1 MAELL
6 YHDNFIRSKWE
17 ILQSKQQNSF
27 TQGISSSFI
36 DRFDRAFKLCSRKL
50 RRACITFNS
59 GQLLDLKLLDFK
71 FET

>member
-50 RRACITFNS
+50 
-59 GQLLDLKLLDFK
+59 
-71 FET
+71 